1 MSFASAV
8 AFLWL
13 ASTRN
18 RLRVQLQR
26 LRRPRY
32 LMGALVGLGYI
43 YFFFLRRLDF
53 SPGMR
58 QVPDGVRLFAELSLV
73 SSALVTV
80 FSSWILGPDRPSLTF
95 TESEVVRLF
104 PAPVTSRALLHYKL
118 VRSWMGAGVGA
129 LFAALF
135 VGRLVGSSPGFF
147 FVGAWLSLGTL
158 ALHTTAAS
166 FIRTR
171 VLAWGTRG
179 QVVRWSVVGLVL
191 AVVVLAVSSAL
202 DSHPFPRTVGTP
214 GVLRNWVQ
222 ALVSTPELS
231 AVLWP
236 GRLLVAPAL
245 ARSSGDFLAAL
256 LPVGVLLVAHYAW
269 VRAAAVPFEESAVEQ
284 SEARMRE
291 RAQQG
296 EGAPARGV
304 SLASRKTPFRLSA
317 RGRPE
322 VGLIWKNLII
332 RRRMAGGMV
341 SVLAALLVGVA
352 VVAMMG
358 EARLFTDTRRVLG
371 PMALSLA
378 AMLAVVGPSV
388 FRMDL
393 RMDLPKLDL
402 LRALPLAGWQV
413 VGAELAASALV
424 LGALQWGLLAV
435 GLVSGPGAEDP
446 WLLTWWWPGGL
457 ALVMVLPSMALAGLL
472 VQNAAVV
479 LFPAWV
485 PADRA
490 GGSRGIEA
498 LGQRLL
504 TLMGSLV
511 VSLLGL
517 LPAAIAGGLVG
528 FVLAGTLDVWAV
540 PIAGMAASAVLL
552 GEVVFGVFWLGRAF
566 EHLDISE
573 ERS

>member
-1 MSFASAV
+1 MSFVSAV
-8 AFLWL
+8 VFLWL
-13 ASTRN
+13 SSARN

-26 LRRPRY
+26 LRKPRY

-58 QVPDGVRLFAELSLV
+58 QVPEGVRLFAELSLV
-73 SSALVTV
+73 SSVLVTV
-80 FSSWILGPDRPSLTF
+80 LSSWTLGPDRPSLTF
-95 TESEVVRLF
+95 SESEVVRLF
-104 PAPVTSRALLHYKL
+104 PAPVTRRALLHYKL
-118 VRSWMGAGVGA
+118 LRGWMGAGVGA
-129 LFAALF
+129 LVAALF
-135 VGRLVGSSPGFF
+135 VGRLAGSNPVFF

-158 ALHTTAAS
+158 SLHTTAAS

-179 QVVRWSVVGLVL
+179 QVARWSVVGLVL
-191 AVVVLAVSSAL
+191 AAVVLAAYSAL

-222 ALVSTPELS
+222 ALVATPELS

-236 GRLLVAPAL
+236 GRLMVAPAL
-245 ARSSGDFLAAL
+245 ARDSGEFLVAL
-256 LPVGVLLVAHYAW
+256 VPVLVLLVAHYAW
-269 VRAAAVPFEESAVEQ
+269 VRVAAVPFEESAVEQ
-284 SEARMRE
+284 AETRMRE
-291 RAQQG
+291 RAQRG
-296 EGAPARGV
+296 EGVPAHV
-304 SLASRKTPFRLSA
+304 VPLSSRKTPFRLSA

-341 SVLAALLVGVA
+341 SVLAALLVGVV

-358 EARLFTDTRRVLG
+358 ETRLFTDTRRVLG
-371 PMALSLA
+371 PIALSLA
-378 AMLAVVGPSV
+378 AMLAVVGPSI

-413 VGAELAASALV
+413 VGAEVAASALV
-424 LGALQWGLLAV
+424 LGALQLGLLSVA
-435 GLVSGPGAEDP
+435 LLCGPGAEDP

-517 LPAAIAGGLVG
+517 LPAAMVGGVTG
-528 FVLAGTLDVWAV
+528 FVFTSTLDVWAV
-540 PIAGMAASAVLL
+540 PIAGAAASAVLL
-552 GEVVFGVFWLGRAF
+552 SEVVFGVFWLGRAF

-573 ERS
+573 DQS